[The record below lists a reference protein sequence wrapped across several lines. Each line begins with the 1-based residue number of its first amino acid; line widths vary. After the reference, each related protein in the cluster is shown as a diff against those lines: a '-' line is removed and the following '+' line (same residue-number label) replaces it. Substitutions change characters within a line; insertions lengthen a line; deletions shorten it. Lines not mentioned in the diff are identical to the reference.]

1 MKVGVLLSG
10 LSTTPHVHVTFGH
23 LAEFLRPHARYVVP
37 NKFRD
42 TLGKT
47 LATQNEM
54 FALGLSTSQHGVMDI
69 FVQHMLVQYST
80 GQHLVLVVPPRVML
94 GKPQAISSTRL
105 TLCWFAVVSAAV
117 CRDGQAHLGHRRGG
131 LCIFQSEGHALSWNG
146 GKGQRFCFSHR
157 GAWFINCSVE
167 SLWFWNDSMS

>member
-1 MKVGVLLSG
+1 MHMS
-10 LSTTPHVHVTFGH
+10 PFGH

-54 FALGLSTSQHGVMDI
+54 LALGLPTSQHGVMDI

-80 GQHLVLVVPPRVML
+80 GQHLVLVAPPRVML
-94 GKPQAISSTRL
+94 GKTAGHILNTIDS
-105 TLCWFAVVSAAV
+105 V
-117 CRDGQAHLGHRRGG
+117 LGSRWS
-131 LCIFQSEGHALSWNG
+131 L
-146 GKGQRFCFSHR
+146 QRF
-157 GAWFINCSVE
+157 AEMDKFI
-167 SLWFWNDSMS
+167 